1 MIFSIRDLSFEL
13 GSMLLEGWPAFA
25 ARAVCAL
32 LILLAAWLV
41 RRWLNKKG
49 IPALL
54 ARSWYFTGTPILLRS
69 FSTPILRMCSV
80 IGVYLAAASLPWAIS
95 GIPKLLLLC
104 FRLAMTFL
112 VCEGL
117 YAASDLAEQGAH
129 RTRGQRQPAF
139 QKQRAKLKREI
150 TDRENHFNLLNCY
163 SASMISYRTRRSK
176 AEKKTNTKS
185 TF

>member
-13 GSMLLEGWPAFA
+13 GSLLLEGWLALA

-104 FRLAMTFL
+104 FRLA
-112 VCEGL
+112 
-117 YAASDLAEQGAH
+117 
-129 RTRGQRQPAF
+129 TR
-139 QKQRAKLKREI
+139 
-150 TDRENHFNLLNCY
+150 
-163 SASMISYRTRRSK
+163 
-176 AEKKTNTKS
+176 
-185 TF
+185 